1 MIRSP
6 HPLYRPH
13 ELAFRTQYAEL
24 KERSCSMARLLP
36 GSPGSLVRRAG
47 TGRAYWYRVYQTAA
61 GVQVEDLIC
70 KDGDDQALALAQTGI
85 EFAQWAA
92 AQVRHLRKL
101 DFQVADKGVAGVLAG
116 LHNSGL
122 LAAAGLSVV
131 GTLGYAAWLNE
142 LGAHAISAST
152 QDIDLAARQ
161 RLLLAAPLSFQDTV
175 QATRLGFV
183 PVPGLAAQ
191 APSTS
196 LKRLGRDGLR
206 IDMLAHGKTLGAIVP
221 VPALMWHAQTVP
233 HYDYLLSQPRQ
244 AAILAG
250 GHCIPV
256 LLPQPVRFMWHK
268 FYSSATR
275 QSFPEKA
282 DKDMRQAATLAAILV
297 EQQDEDLAES
307 LAGLPAAMA
316 TVLRSRLPAFLRLL
330 AAHAST
336 SQALGQALARPQA
349 RQPPSVAAPPCH
361 PAPASR

>member
-1 MIRSP
+1 MTRSP

-24 KERSCSMARLLP
+24 KERSRSMATLLP

-61 GVQVEDLIC
+61 GSQVEDLVC
-70 KDGDDQALALAQTGI
+70 KDGDDEALSQAQAGLA
-85 EFAQWAA
+85 FAQWAA
-92 AQVRHLRKL
+92 AQVRNLRKL
-101 DFQVADKGVAGVLAG
+101 DFQVADKGVASVLAS

-142 LGAHAISAST
+142 LGAHAVSAST

-161 RLLLAAPLSFQDTV
+161 RLLLAAPLSFQDAV

-183 PVPGLAAQ
+183 PVPGLPAP

-196 LKRLGRDGLR
+196 LIRQGRAGLR
-206 IDMLAHGKTLGAIVP
+206 IDMLTHGKTLGAIVP

-250 GHCIPV
+250 GQCIPV

-268 FYSSATR
+268 FYSSAAR

-282 DKDMRQAATLAAILV
+282 AKDMLQAATLAAILV
-297 EQQDEDLAES
+297 EQQDEDLRES
-307 LAGLPAAMA
+307 LAELPAAMA
-316 TVLRSRLPAFLRLL
+316 AVLRSRLPAYQRLL
-330 AAHAST
+330 AAHAAA
-336 SQALGQALARPQA
+336 SQALGLALA
-349 RQPPSVAAPPCH
+349 
-361 PAPASR
+361 

>member
-1 MIRSP
+1 MIRPP

-24 KERSCSMARLLP
+24 KERSRSVATLLP

-61 GVQVEDLIC
+61 GAQVEDLVC
-70 KDGDDQALALAQTGI
+70 KDGEDEALAQAQSGI

-101 DFQVADKGVAGVLAG
+101 DFQVADKGVAAVLGG
-116 LHNSGL
+116 LHNGGL

-142 LGAHAISAST
+142 LGAHAVSART

-161 RLLLAAPLSFQDTV
+161 CLLLAAPLSLQDAL

-183 PVPGLAAQ
+183 PVPGMLAL

-206 IDMLAHGKTLGAIVP
+206 IDLLAHGKTLGAIVP
-221 VPALMWHAQTVP
+221 VPALTWHAQTVP
-233 HYDYLLSQPRQ
+233 HYDYLLSQPRP
-244 AAILAG
+244 AAVLAG
-250 GHCIPV
+250 GQCIPV
-256 LLPQPVRFMWHK
+256 LLPQPLRFMWHK
-268 FYSSATR
+268 FYSSAAR

-282 DKDMRQAATLAAILV
+282 AKDMLQAATLAAILV
-297 EQQDEDLAES
+297 EQQDEDLGES
-307 LAGLPAAMA
+307 LAELPAAMA
-316 TVLRSRLPAFLRLL
+316 AVLRSRLPAYQRLL

-336 SQALGQALARPQA
+336 SQALGQALA
-349 RQPPSVAAPPCH
+349 
-361 PAPASR
+361 

>member
-297 EQQDEDLAES
+297 EQQDEDLGES

>member
-1 MIRSP
+1 MSRSH
-6 HPLYRPH
+6 HPLYQPH

-24 KERSCSMARLLP
+24 KERSRSMATLLP
-36 GSPGSLVRRAG
+36 GSPGSLVRRTG

-61 GVQVEDLIC
+61 GAQVEDLVC
-70 KDGDDQALALAQTGI
+70 KDGDDQALSQAQSEIG
-85 EFAQWAA
+85 FAQWAA
-92 AQVRHLRKL
+92 AQVRNLRKL
-101 DFQVADKGVAGVLAG
+101 DFQVADKGVAAVLAG
-116 LHNSGL
+116 LHNCGL

-161 RLLLAAPLSFQDTV
+161 RLLLAAPLSFQDAV
-175 QATRLGFV
+175 QGSRLGFV
-183 PVPGLAAQ
+183 PVPGMPAQ

-206 IDMLAHGKTLGAIVP
+206 IDMLAHGTVLGAIVP

-256 LLPQPVRFMWHK
+256 MLPQALRFMWHK
-268 FYSSATR
+268 FYSSAAR
-275 QSFPEKA
+275 KSFPEKA
-282 DKDMRQAATLAAILV
+282 DKDILQAATLAAILV

-307 LAGLPAAMA
+307 LAELPAAMTA
-316 TVLRSRLPAFLRLL
+316 VLRSRLPAYQRLL
-330 AAHAST
+330 AAHTSASR
-336 SQALGQALARPQA
+336 ALGQALA
-349 RQPPSVAAPPCH
+349 
-361 PAPASR
+361 